1 MFTFYSTDAQK
12 FGYVNTQ
19 ELLSNMTEMKLA
31 DNQIQAFQ
39 NDLVSKGE
47 QMVIKFE
54 TEYKAYMNEAN
65 GGTLSKVQMQQ
76 KESVLVAKQDEIKK
90 YEVEIQQKVAAKKE
104 ELYKPVIDKVKAEI
118 EKMGKEGGYTIIFDS
133 APGMILHA
141 ADSENLMTV
150 LKSKLGIPW
159 WALAVIKNKTWLDFI
174 RVGLFFT
181 DENLF
186 SIIHKIKW
194 FAKI

>member
-65 GGTLSKVQMQQ
+65 GGCL
-76 KESVLVAKQDEIKK
+76 
-90 YEVEIQQKVAAKKE
+90 
-104 ELYKPVIDKVKAEI
+104 LYTSRCV
-118 EKMGKEGGYTIIFDS
+118 
-133 APGMILHA
+133 
-141 ADSENLMTV
+141 
-150 LKSKLGIPW
+150 
-159 WALAVIKNKTWLDFI
+159 
-174 RVGLFFT
+174 
-181 DENLF
+181 
-186 SIIHKIKW
+186 
-194 FAKI
+194 

>member
-1 MFTFYSTDAQK
+1 MRYALFTILFSIFTIYAADAQK

-19 ELLSNMTEMKLA
+19 ELLGNMTEMKLA
-31 DNQIQAFQ
+31 DNQVQAFQ

-47 QMVIKFE
+47 EMVIKFE
-54 TEYKAYMNEAN
+54 TEYKAYMKEAN

-76 KESVLVAKQDEIKK
+76 KESVLVAKQEEIKK
-90 YEVEIQQKVAAKKE
+90 YEVDIQQKVAAKRE

-141 ADSENLMTV
+141 ADSENLMPA
-150 LKSKLGIPW
+150 LKSKLGIP
-159 WALAVIKNKTWLDFI
+159 
-174 RVGLFFT
+174 
-181 DENLF
+181 
-186 SIIHKIKW
+186 
-194 FAKI
+194 

>member
-1 MFTFYSTDAQK
+1 MKYALFTILFTAFTLISGQSQK

-31 DNQIQAFQ
+31 DNQVQAFQ
-39 NDLVSKGE
+39 NDLISKGE

-76 KESVLVAKQDEIKK
+76 KESVLVAKQEEIKK
-90 YEVEIQQKVAAKKE
+90 YEVDVQQKVAAKRE
-104 ELYKPVIDKVKAEI
+104 ELYKPIIDKVKAEI
-118 EKMGKEGGYTIIFDS
+118 QKLGKEGGYTIIFDS

-141 ADSENLMTV
+141 ADTENLMPV
-150 LKSKLGIPW
+150 LKAKLNIP
-159 WALAVIKNKTWLDFI
+159 
-174 RVGLFFT
+174 
-181 DENLF
+181 
-186 SIIHKIKW
+186 
-194 FAKI
+194 

>member
-1 MFTFYSTDAQK
+1 MKYALFTILLSMFTFYSTDAQK

-47 QMVIKFE
+47 QMVMRRFDATQLGAFE
-54 TEYKAYMNEAN
+54 STYDVTREDIAAQARGEFLKAFP
-65 GGTLSKVQMQQ
+65 LKS
-76 KESVLVAKQDEIKK
+76 LPRL
-90 YEVEIQQKVAAKKE
+90 
-104 ELYKPVIDKVKAEI
+104 ELDVKAEI

-150 LKSKLGIPW
+150 LKSKLGIP
-159 WALAVIKNKTWLDFI
+159 
-174 RVGLFFT
+174 
-181 DENLF
+181 
-186 SIIHKIKW
+186 
-194 FAKI
+194 

>member
-1 MFTFYSTDAQK
+1 MKYTILTLVFSFLSLFSTHAQK

-31 DNQIQAFQ
+31 DNQVQAFQ
-39 NDLVSKGE
+39 NELVSKGE
-47 QMVIKFE
+47 EMVIKFE

-76 KESVLVAKQDEIKK
+76 KESVLVAKQEEIKK
-90 YEVEIQQKVAAKKE
+90 YEVEIQQKVAAKRE

-118 EKMGKEGGYTIIFDS
+118 QKLGKEGGYTIIFDS

-141 ADSENLMTV
+141 ADTENLLPV
-150 LKSKLGIPW
+150 LKSKLGIP
-159 WALAVIKNKTWLDFI
+159 
-174 RVGLFFT
+174 
-181 DENLF
+181 
-186 SIIHKIKW
+186 
-194 FAKI
+194 